1 MRCRVMSRLIAVAAA
16 IACATPAALA
26 SDYSNTCKSSDGRY
40 VMEDGVLYAAA
51 DKQQQRKL
59 PFAIVERQVLS
70 ERAGHCIAS
79 GQGAN
84 GQKIGFQSINTRI
97 VIEIGGA
104 GAGRRATMT
113 CEMASDGMPAAWTCA
128 REVVERDIKTPG
140 PVERYTVGSPGT
152 WDHNGS
158 VMRLEADGATRRFTY
173 MNPRKGLH
181 EVGVNG
187 DTILFDGRREG
198 NRYVGTARWFSKTC
212 GQQEFPV
219 TGTVSVDERQ
229 VELSG
234 QAPRVDGKCRKT
246 GTATEKLVFTL
257 NR

>member
-1 MRCRVMSRLIAVAAA
+1 MRRRAKFLQLSLAT
-16 IACATPAALA
+16 ACALLALPALA
-26 SDYSNTCKSSDGRY
+26 SDYSNSCKSSDGRY
-40 VMEDGVLYAAA
+40 VMEDGALYATA

-59 PFAIVERQVLS
+59 AFAIIERQVLS

-79 GQGAN
+79 GEGAK
-84 GQKIGFQSINTRI
+84 GQKIGFQAINTRI

-104 GAGRRATMT
+104 GAGRRATMA

-128 REVVERDIKTPG
+128 RQVVERDTKTPG
-140 PVERYTVGSPGT
+140 TIERYTAGSPGS

-173 MNPRKGLH
+173 MNPRNGLH

-212 GQQEFPV
+212 GHQEFPV
-219 TGTVSVDERQ
+219 TGTVSADERG

-234 QAPRVDGKCRKT
+234 QAPRVDAQCRKT
-246 GTATEKLVFTL
+246 GTATEKLVFTR
-257 NR
+257 NP

>member
-1 MRCRVMSRLIAVAAA
+1 MRCRARLLQISVTT
-16 IACATPAALA
+16 ACAMLAPVALA
-26 SDYSNTCKSSDGRY
+26 SDYSNSCKSSDGRY

-59 PFAIVERQVLS
+59 AFSIIERQVLS
-70 ERAGHCIAS
+70 ERAGHCIAA
-79 GQGAN
+79 GEGAS
-84 GQKIGFQSINTRI
+84 GQKIGFQAINTRL
-97 VIEIGGA
+97 VIEIAGQ
-104 GAGRRATMT
+104 GAGRRATMA
-113 CEMASDGMPAAWTCA
+113 CEMASDGMPAAWNCA
-128 REVVERDIKTPG
+128 REVVERDTKTPG
-140 PVERYTVGSPGT
+140 PIERYIAGSPGT

-198 NRYVGTARWFSKTC
+198 NRYVGTARWFSKAC

-219 TGTVSVDERQ
+219 TGTVSADERR

-246 GTATEKLVFTL
+246 GAVTEKLVFKQ
-257 NR
+257 NP